1 VEDSLAF
8 RSMAPVESLQERAWL
23 REEDLL
29 QNKLIKEQQKNS
41 VASALTTSRTLVTLM
56 GDY

>member
-1 VEDSLAF
+1 
-8 RSMAPVESLQERAWL
+8 MAPVESLQERAWL

>member
-1 VEDSLAF
+1 
-8 RSMAPVESLQERAWL
+8 MAPVESLQERAWL

-29 QNKLIKEQQKNS
+29 QNKLIKEQLKNS
-41 VASALTTSRTLVTLM
+41 VASALMTSTTLVTLM